1 MSDAMEEFCVSPPCS
16 HEHKPICVKA
26 GCAKRSNVEA
36 LDAKRMTNSLSLS
49 TKHHQFVSRFSEFG
63 LRDFV
68 ARPKPMLGWS

>member
-1 MSDAMEEFCVSPPCS
+1 MCLVVTAITAAEFQCR
-16 HEHKPICVKA
+16 
-26 GCAKRSNVEA
+26 CAKRSNVEA
-36 LDAKRMTNSLSLS
+36 LDAKCVMTNSLSPS